1 MVCYVGVAFESPPGN
16 SCMWHDTES
25 EQTINQCGMSLVFFA
40 QPPAKLCVLCGE
52 CVTRLRVTRTI
63 GALKQ
68 GKQFE

>member
-1 MVCYVGVAFESPPGN
+1 
-16 SCMWHDTES
+16 MWHDTES